1 MSVPSIALLTQIHR
15 VAEELPA
22 LMLDSIVRVLLMEA
36 TATVKGKR
44 MKGKLLSLLPKP
56 TWRQEVCLLL
66 DRWQAEAVEL
76 DGQAIAL
83 ALMTAAHSQAI
94 MRQKLSAELVWT
106 GPNPEAIPLRRTDQT
121 LLQLIRSAQKYLLIV
136 SFAIYNIP
144 EIVQALTEAIDRG
157 VTVKIVAETP
167 ETSQGKISFGLATL
181 SAKLLQRSQV
191 LIWPR
196 EKRPVDQQG
205 RFGSLHVKCALCD
218 RQHLFISSANLTEYA
233 MTLNMEM
240 GILVHSQEL
249 AEQVIE
255 HIDRLEQQGFLVEWT
270 P

>member
-1 MSVPSIALLTQIHR
+1 MNVPSAALLAQIHR

-22 LMLDSIVRVLLMEA
+22 LILDSIARVLMVEA
-36 TATVKGKR
+36 TATV
-44 MKGKLLSLLPKP
+44 KGKLLSLLPKP
-56 TWRQEVCLLL
+56 AWRQAVSLLL

-83 ALMTAAHSQAI
+83 ALATAAHCQATS
-94 MRQKLSAELVWT
+94 RQKLSVELVWT
-106 GPNPEAIPLRRTDQT
+106 GPNPEALPLRRTDQT
-121 LLQLIRSAQKYLLIV
+121 LLQLIRSAKDNLLIV

-157 VTVKIVAETP
+157 VTVRIVAEMP
-167 ETSQGKISFGLATL
+167 DVSQGKIAFGIATAL
-181 SAKLLQRSQV
+181 SADLLQRSQV
-191 LIWPR
+191 LIWPQ

-205 RFGSLHVKCALCD
+205 RFGSLHAKCAVGD

-249 AEQVIE
+249 SEQVIE
-255 HIDRLEQQGFLVEWT
+255 HIDRLEQQGYLTGCT